1 MSQKKITKFEFSDE
15 SSEVM
20 AEIVVSAKTR
30 KNDAQEPL
38 YITRV

>member
-1 MSQKKITKFEFSDE
+1 MSQKKITTLEFSDE
-15 SSEVM
+15 SAEAI

-30 KNDAQEPL
+30 KDDAKKPL